1 MESFNC
7 LNLRSMAGRSRS
19 ERRSKTRDLDLGA
32 STEQTS
38 PRVRGTPQWALAQET
53 PTAGDWLDLGDWQ
66 PIAWDRQTWEGLL
79 EGNQQPRGEWHRKP
93 GPSGKSPYCKA
104 AQLGISKESEK
115 ENALMKSGPE
125 KRTDFFRG

>member
-7 LNLRSMAGRSRS
+7 LNLRSMAGRSGS

-32 STEQTS
+32 LTEQTS

-79 EGNQQPRGEWHRKP
+79 EGNQQPP
-93 GPSGKSPYCKA
+93 GGTGIGSPAPVGRA
-104 AQLGISKESEK
+104 AIARRRSWGS
-115 ENALMKSGPE
+115 
-125 KRTDFFRG
+125 